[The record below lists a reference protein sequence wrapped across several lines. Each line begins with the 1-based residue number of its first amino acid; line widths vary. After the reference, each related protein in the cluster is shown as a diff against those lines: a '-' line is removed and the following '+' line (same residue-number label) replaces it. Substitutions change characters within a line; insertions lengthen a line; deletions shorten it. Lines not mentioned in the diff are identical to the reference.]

1 MPLQTVRPIKINRPV
16 RSDLLLYIITSV
28 IIGVF
33 AWAIPVIQICS
44 SENSQR
50 KWKYTT
56 LLSMGLCSVSIY
68 VQILL
73 MKSYGDEWILIVDS
87 LGALKTAAPILIVVT
102 VILNLIAIMK
112 TKD

>member
-1 MPLQTVRPIKINRPV
+1 MVYV
-16 RSDLLLYIITSV
+16 ITSV
-28 IIGVF
+28 LLGVL
-33 AWAIPVIQICS
+33 AWAIPVIQIYS
-44 SENSQR
+44 SEKSPR

-56 LLSMGLCSVSIY
+56 LFSMGLCSVSIY

-73 MKSYGDEWILIVDS
+73 MKSYGEEWTCIVDS

-102 VILNLIAIMK
+102 MILNLIAMMK

>member
-1 MPLQTVRPIKINRPV
+1 
-16 RSDLLLYIITSV
+16 
-28 IIGVF
+28 
-33 AWAIPVIQICS
+33 
-44 SENSQR
+44 
-50 KWKYTT
+50 
-56 LLSMGLCSVSIY
+56 
-68 VQILL
+68 